1 MPPMDKILRYFC
13 ILLLL
18 SPIAGFGQ
26 KKAEVWRYEGPRFGI
41 DVSRFLMPYIQ
52 KATQSGFEIQADY
65 PWKGNFFPTV
75 EAGYMSVND
84 VKETFHYTNKG
95 PYARLGIDLNISK
108 FESLSDND
116 LVFVGVRYGFS
127 RFAQETLSAN
137 YTNYWG
143 ALQTSFPKDYLNAHW
158 AELVF
163 GLKGELLPNFFLG
176 WSVRAK
182 FLLSATK
189 DAHVTP
195 YVIPGL
201 GYTNAEVPF
210 DFSITV
216 SYRIPLIKTKKLPKS
231 LKPAGSKRS
240 DSDKDDDLNNPD
252 PNNPNGNNN
261 GYGNNQ
267 QRMNM
272 QPL

>member
-1 MPPMDKILRYFC
+1 MDKILRSIC

-18 SPIAGFGQ
+18 SPLSGFGQ

-108 FESLSDND
+108 FESLSDDD

-143 ALQTSFPKDYLNAHW
+143 TLQTSFPKDYLNAHW
-158 AELVF
+158 AEMVF

-201 GYTNAEVPF
+201 GYTNSEVPF

-231 LKPAGSKRS
+231 LKPAGTKRS
-240 DSDKDDDLNNPD
+240 DSDKDDDQNNMD
-252 PNNPNGNNN
+252 PNNPNGNNS
-261 GYGNNQ
+261 GYGNGQ